1 MVSPS
6 VIARASALLPWL
18 AMACATVPAAR
29 PARSHSTPLRAP
41 TPAAPTPARVAPP
54 APVSPFAALPGWGD
68 DTVAEVLPAWRR
80 TCDRLAR
87 APESRPVGH
96 DGAYGTVADWRATC
110 AAIPSPDVDHAAAR
124 EYFERNFVPVA
135 ISDHGE
141 ASGLFTGYYEPLLH
155 GARVRSPRYGVP
167 LYPRP
172 RDLMS
177 GARGT
182 GRVVGGRWRRYW
194 TRAEIAR
201 GSLRRGVRPLVW
213 VDDAVEAFFLE
224 IQGSGRV
231 VFEDGSS
238 VFLNFAVG
246 NGHPYVPI
254 GRVLIERRALA
265 REQVSLQSIRAWLA
279 AHPREAQAVMN
290 TNPSYVFFRESDDGG
305 SHGAEGVTLTPGRS
319 LAVDLRFI
327 PLGVPLFVDV
337 AALEGVGPIRRLVV
351 AQDTGGAIRGAVRG
365 DLFWGS
371 GPDAYDRAG
380 RMRQRGRY
388 WMLVPRAVAGRLAR

>member
-1 MVSPS
+1 M
-6 VIARASALLPWL
+6 
-18 AMACATVPAAR
+18 
-29 PARSHSTPLRAP
+29 
-41 TPAAPTPARVAPP
+41 
-54 APVSPFAALPGWGD
+54 SPFAALPGWGD

-80 TCDRLAR
+80 TCERLAR

-155 GARVRSPRYGVP
+155 GARVRSPGYGVP

-172 RDLMS
+172 RDLVS

>member
-1 MVSPS
+1 M
-6 VIARASALLPWL
+6 
-18 AMACATVPAAR
+18 
-29 PARSHSTPLRAP
+29 
-41 TPAAPTPARVAPP
+41 
-54 APVSPFAALPGWGD
+54 SPFAALPGWGD

-80 TCDRLAR
+80 TCERLAR

-124 EYFERNFVPVA
+124 EYFERAFVPVA
-135 ISDHGE
+135 ITDHGE

-155 GARVRSPRYGVP
+155 GARVRSPRYSVP

-172 RDLMS
+172 RDLVS